1 MTSSSRKNSQK
12 IVVTISLLGIII
24 LGTTIA
30 VEINFYKALLFLI
43 GTALGITL
51 MHALFGFSGGWRNF
65 IRNRNSQAIRAQ
77 ILLLAL
83 TSLLFFPLLAQL
95 IPGFKPGG
103 TYGPVSTSV
112 FIGAFIFGIGMQLG
126 GGCGSGT
133 LFTVGQGQADM
144 LLVLIFFIIG
154 ATLGAA
160 HLSWWSNNLPGTSA
174 ISLIKVMGWVPAL
187 LSQLATLAVLYF
199 LVRWMDH
206 RRNPSGHEVA
216 SIGQSGFTRV
226 LQGPWPLWWAVIL
239 LAILNLLTLLIAK
252 HPWSITFAF
261 GLWGSKIYAAMGGDP
276 ASWSYWHDSR
286 FLLGNNPLKHTV
298 LADTTSIMNFGI
310 ILGAIL
316 AAALA
321 GKYAPENRYQWKR
334 IITAIIGGLLLGY
347 GARLAYGCNIGALL
361 GGVASGSVHGWL
373 WLVAAF
379 TGGIAGVKLRVW
391 FGLDKPVANP

>member
-1 MTSSSRKNSQK
+1 MTSLSSRKNPQK
-12 IVVTISLLGIII
+12 IVVTTSLISIII
-24 LGTTIA
+24 LGTIIA
-30 VEINFYKALLFLI
+30 VEINYKKALLFLI
-43 GTALGITL
+43 GAGLGITL

-65 IRNRNSQAIRAQ
+65 IRDRNSQGIRAQ
-77 ILLLAL
+77 ILLIAL
-83 TSLLFFPLLAQL
+83 TSILFFPILAGLL
-95 IPGFKPGG
+95 PGSTAVGAF
-103 TYGPVSTSV
+103 GPVSTSV

-144 LLVLIFFIIG
+144 LLVLIFFIVG

-160 HLSWWSNNLPGTSA
+160 HLGWWSNNLPGTSA
-174 ISLIKVMGWVPAL
+174 ISLIKTMGWVYAL
-187 LSQLATLAVLYF
+187 LSQLLTLAVLYF
-199 LVRWMDH
+199 LVRWMDR
-206 RRNPSGHEVA
+206 RRNPSGHA
-216 SIGQSGFTRV
+216 TLDSRGFTRV

-239 LAILNLLTLLIAK
+239 LAILNLLTLLIAN

-261 GLWGSKIYAAMGGDP
+261 GLWASKIYAAVGGDP
-276 ASWSYWHDSR
+276 ASWSYWSDVPARS
-286 FLLGNNPLKHTV
+286 FALKHTV

-321 GKYAPENRYQWKR
+321 GKYAPENRYHWKR

-391 FGLDKPVANP
+391 FGLDKPVTNS